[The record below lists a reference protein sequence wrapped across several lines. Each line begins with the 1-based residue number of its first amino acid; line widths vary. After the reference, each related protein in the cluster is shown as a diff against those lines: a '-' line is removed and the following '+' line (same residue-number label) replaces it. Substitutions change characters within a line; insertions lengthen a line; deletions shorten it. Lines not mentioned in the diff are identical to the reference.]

1 MAKDESTAA
10 DKWNEQTLDSL
21 MAILQADLP
30 KRRNVCIFDEVL
42 VHINKRLPL
51 LLSSSNGL
59 DADPSKIQAV
69 KHLTES
75 YIVLSELREK
85 SFEERKEHT
94 PSFSVVPRLLYDQ
107 RGYLVGIVSAG
118 TEKWQPRYRLYK
130 TNDHLNIIV
139 VLAGFNQDNLTVEME
154 RDVAIIR
161 GERSEPP
168 DACCQSVADQE
179 QYPIGSFELLV
190 SVKDDIDGNQ
200 ADFQC
205 EDGFLSIKC
214 PIRKYVKKR
223 FGGPAKAG
231 N

>member
-30 KRRNVCIFDEVL
+30 RRRDVCICDEVL
-42 VHINKRLPL
+42 FHINKRLPL
-51 LLSSSNGL
+51 LLSSSNSV

-85 SFEERKEHT
+85 SLENVNNIRHL
-94 PSFSVVPRLLYDQ
+94 SLLYP
-107 RGYLVGIVSAG
+107 GYF
-118 TEKWQPRYRLYK
+118 E
-130 TNDHLNIIV
+130 
-139 VLAGFNQDNLTVEME
+139 LAGFNQTNLTVEME

-161 GERSEPP
+161 
-168 DACCQSVADQE
+168 VADQE

-205 EDGFLSIKC
+205 VDGFLSIKC

-223 FGGPAKAG
+223 FGGPAKAD